1 MGVVLSHRSALE
13 YLRFASVELP
23 LHSICVEDMRRA
35 PRKSVA
41 GKRVL
46 NASRPSAALVAEMK
60 RCGFGYLS
68 DPVHLLVADRD
79 NRCRARNVCCH
90 SCTGLLPS
98 GFLIEAG
105 EGVFATSPELTF
117 VSLAAELP
125 FVEAVLI
132 GYELCGTY
140 SREVGGSAGRQVRR
154 DPLTS
159 VSDIRTFVDKVDAR
173 CGVKRARAALSFV
186 GNGSASYMETSL
198 LLILCL
204 PKRLGGYGLPMPL
217 MNSKVGFLRTA
228 RAAAEGDYCV
238 CDLIWPSAALAVEY
252 DSNLCHTGKTSIAHD
267 ANRRVILSH
276 RGIETVTVT
285 WGQVRDREKLDQV
298 ARLIAERLGV
308 RLRTNGSG
316 WHGANLALRARLL
329 G

>member
-1 MGVVLSHRSALE
+1 M
-13 YLRFASVELP
+13 
-23 LHSICVEDMRRA
+23 
-35 PRKSVA
+35 
-41 GKRVL
+41 
-46 NASRPSAALVAEMK
+46 
-60 RCGFGYLS
+60 
-68 DPVHLLVADRD
+68 ADRD

-90 SCTGLLPS
+90 SCTGLLPT
-98 GFLIEAG
+98 GFLVEAG

-125 FVEAVLI
+125 LVEAVLI

-140 SREVGGSAGRQVRR
+140 SREVGGTAGRRVRR

-238 CDLIWPSAALAVEY
+238 CDLIWPSAALAIEY

-308 RLRTNGSG
+308 RQRANGSG